1 MSQHITRLL
10 KLKEVKEITGLG
22 GSSVYRLSASGSFP
36 SPIKLTP
43 GGRSSAWVADEV
55 YQWVSDRIA
64 ASRDGED
71 AA

>member
-1 MSQHITRLL
+1 MSQQLI
-10 KLKEVKEITGLG
+10 KLPDVIELTGLSS
-22 GSSVYRLSASGSFP
+22 SSVYRLSASGSFP

-55 YQWVSDRIA
+55 NQWVADRIA
-64 ASRDGED
+64 ASRSGED